1 MKVLGIDPSLTSTG
15 FAILDNGKLVYYGS
29 IATDTKL
36 ELRDRYVLISNVIWD
51 IMEVHKPDVIGIESQ
66 YLCGINSNSILK
78 VVEVAGIIEGLYYA
92 HCYKYDKNKR
102 MLSVAPS
109 GAKSAVGVGKMKR
122 AESKKAVK
130 KMVSLMFKEVDKK
143 GIAQDVYDAI
153 AIAVCTNDN
162 IKFGLV

>member
-15 FAILDNGKLVYYGS
+15 FAILDNGKLVHYGS
-29 IATDTKL
+29 VATNTKL
-36 ELRDRYVLISNVIWD
+36 EMMDRHIIIYNTIWNVV
-51 IMEVHKPDVIGIESQ
+51 EVYKPDVIGIESQ
-66 YLCGINSNSILK
+66 YLCGINSNAILK

-92 HCYKYDKNKR
+92 YCQINSKDKR
-102 MLSVAPS
+102 ILSVAPS